1 MYKAIVIT
9 AINKMSRAS
18 EFSEPLLAATL
29 PMLSRQSR
37 KSLLVTSA
45 MTELRHYAAMKRGQ
59 VTGGR
64 LRNMITAVMIMA
76 TVIAMMA
83 AAVTTLPSLLTT
95 MVGRYRT
102 LAQ

>member
-45 MTELRHYAAMKRGQ
+45 MTELRHYAAMKKG
-59 VTGGR
+59 TGDRRTPEEHDNSGDD
-64 LRNMITAVMIMA
+64 NGDSDCNDGSSGNDIAF
-76 TVIAMMA
+76 TVNNDGWA
-83 AAVTTLPSLLTT
+83 
-95 MVGRYRT
+95 
-102 LAQ
+102 